1 MNKFNQLKFGLVNNK
16 NCKYAEFANLYNIEH
31 FADTKERLTLDNTNW
46 EHQGCFNDRPERALP
61 TQLNNVTSVQ
71 DCLKQAKDKGFNTF
85 ALQYGGQC
93 FAGNNA
99 DWNKYGSAGAC
110 DRLGGTW
117 TQQVYTTIG
126 SSSPPPQQVIAPPA
140 PPTPPKPSNTISNLP
155 PAQVSLYK
163 NDQIY
168 NLGDIVMKDGQNY
181 VMVDG
186 IGQAGYAPPRPTNW
200 RPIDNLESYCHYKM
214 KQTQEQQQIQQQEQQ
229 RSIQAQKQAL
239 ARVEAEQKAK
249 LLSMKSNPDAILH
262 DRRDNKY
269 VIKSNIIPLY
279 VVLGKE
285 IRVGKT
291 QTPINISKTIT
302 PYNKNTNYVLG
313 DIISLNKTNY
323 INLSFP
329 DPRGKPY
336 SSSINKSPTQDRLV
350 WKKVM
355 ITN

>member
-16 NCKYAEFANLYNIEH
+16 NCKYAEFANLSTISQYNIEN
-31 FADTKERLTLDNTNW
+31 FADTKERLTVDNTNW
-46 EHQGCFNDRPERALP
+46 EHQGCFNDKPERALP

-93 FAGNNA
+93 FAGNNT
-99 DWNKYGSAGAC
+99 DWNKYGPAGAC

-126 SSSPPPQQVIAPPA
+126 PSQQVVAPPQQVVA
-140 PPTPPKPSNTISNLP
+140 PTPKTSSIVANLP

-163 NDQIY
+163 NDQVY

-181 VMVDG
+181 VMVDV
-186 IGQAGYAPPRPTNW
+186 IGQAGHAPPKPTNW

-214 KQTQEQQQIQQQEQQ
+214 KQTQEQQQL
-229 RSIQAQKQAL
+229 QKQAL
-239 ARVEAEQKAK
+239 ARVEAEQKAQ
-249 LLSMKSNPDAILH
+249 LLSIKSNPDIMLY
-262 DRRDNKY
+262 DRKANKY
-269 VIKSNIIPLY
+269 VIKSNVIPLY

-285 IRVGKT
+285 IRVGKS
-291 QTPINISKTIT
+291 QMPINISKIIRQ
-302 PYNKNTNYVLG
+302 YDKKTNYVLG
-313 DIISLNKTNY
+313 DVVSLKGRNY
-323 INLSFP
+323 INLSYP
-329 DPRGKPY
+329 DPRGTPY
-336 SSSINKSPTQDRLV
+336 SSSINKLPERDRLV